1 MPYLMVF
8 SPFSLFLFSI
18 IIKFF
23 QPFLGIINII
33 IEHIS
38 ATIQALFELV
48 IRFILISIQG
58 FILGFFSTIIL
69 FLVIFLIIIC
79 LDNRRWLPSS
89 SYLKWFQF
97 SLFFRNKEF
106 VLNFMPHVWKN
117 SWYFFSF
124 FILCNFE
131 FYLMN
136 ALVNVNIN

>member
-79 LDNRRWLPSS
+79 LDNRR
-89 SYLKWFQF
+89 
-97 SLFFRNKEF
+97 
-106 VLNFMPHVWKN
+106 
-117 SWYFFSF
+117 
-124 FILCNFE
+124 
-131 FYLMN
+131 
-136 ALVNVNIN
+136 